1 MRKLLLLWSC
11 LHTSPAWPA
20 GVEFAPGARTDRP
33 IALVGGM
40 LLDGYEAEPIHDAV
54 VVMHGRRIVAANN
67 RGAVEIPAG
76 AHIIDT
82 RGKTMMPGLIDLHM
96 HLDLIGHG
104 DYTRYYRFLKGTVR
118 LPEVM
123 PIAAKQLMRA
133 GVTSAVDLGAPFHI
147 LETRRR
153 IEAGDIPG
161 PRLTISGPWISRIPD
176 AVRNVGGLEGVP
188 PEYEH
193 VIASPAEARRKT
205 RENIEKGADVI
216 KTWEGLTLEDLTA
229 VVDEAHKH
237 GVKVHSHVYQPE
249 EIRNAIEAGVDVLQ
263 HVGSARNPPYDDNL
277 VLTISHRQIPIVQ
290 TVSHRIWIYPAT
302 VAFPERLQDPLLER
316 DMPPDIYAEVQD
328 SFRDFHRLSYFA
340 EIGTETRNARR
351 SAHQF
356 IEAGAY
362 MGIGTDAASPLNFHT
377 EAMWREM
384 SALVEIGMTP
394 IQAISAATKIGAEI
408 LGQEHELG
416 TVEPGKLA
424 DVLVIDGNPLAD
436 INMMKFVV
444 LTIRDGVPWYD
455 PQGLVLPGVK
465 EVGRKY

>member
-1 MRKLLLLWSC
+1 M
-11 LHTSPAWPA
+11 
-20 GVEFAPGARTDRP
+20 
-33 IALVGGM
+33 
-40 LLDGYEAEPIHDAV
+40 
-54 VVMHGRRIVAANN
+54 
-67 RGAVEIPAG
+67 
-76 AHIIDT
+76 
-82 RGKTMMPGLIDLHM
+82 
-96 HLDLIGHG
+96 
-104 DYTRYYRFLKGTVR
+104 
-118 LPEVM
+118 
-123 PIAAKQLMRA
+123 
-133 GVTSAVDLGAPFHI
+133 
-147 LETRRR
+147 
-153 IEAGDIPG
+153 
-161 PRLTISGPWISRIPD
+161 
-176 AVRNVGGLEGVP
+176 EGIP

-193 VIASPAEARRKT
+193 VIASAVEARRKT

-249 EIRNAIEAGVDVLQ
+249 EMRNAIKAGVDVLQ

-277 VLTISHRQIPIVQ
+277 VMTISHRQIPIIQ

-316 DMPPDIYAEVQD
+316 DMPPDIFAEVQD

-394 IQAISAATKIGAEI
+394 I
-408 LGQEHELG
+408 
-416 TVEPGKLA
+416 
-424 DVLVIDGNPLAD
+424 
-436 INMMKFVV
+436 
-444 LTIRDGVPWYD
+444 
-455 PQGLVLPGVK
+455 
-465 EVGRKY
+465 

>member
-1 MRKLLLLWSC
+1 MTPSLSC
-11 LHTSPAWPA
+11 TA
-20 GVEFAPGARTDRP
+20 GASLP
-33 IALVGGM
+33 
-40 LLDGYEAEPIHDAV
+40 
-54 VVMHGRRIVAANN
+54 ANN
-67 RGAVEIPAG
+67 RRAVEIPAG

-82 RGKTMMPGLIDLHM
+82 RGKTMMPGLIDLHL

-161 PRLTISGPWISRIPD
+161 PRLTISGPWISRMPD
-176 AVRNVGGLEGVP
+176 AVRNVGVLGGIP

-193 VIASPAEARRKT
+193 VIASPAEARDKT

-237 GVKVHSHVYQPE
+237 GVKVHSHVYQPD
-249 EIRNAIEAGVDVLQ
+249 EIRNAIKAGVDVLQ

-277 VLTISHRQIPIVQ
+277 VSTISHRQIPIVQ

-302 VAFPERLQDPLLER
+302 VSFPERLQDPLLER
-316 DMPPDIYAEVQD
+316 DMPPDIYAEVLD
-328 SFRDFHRLSYFA
+328 SFRDLHRLSYFR

-362 MGIGTDAASPLNFHT
+362 MGIGTDSGSPLNFNT
-377 EAMWREM
+377 EAMWHEM

-394 IQAISAATKIGAEI
+394 IQAISAATKTGAEI
-408 LGQEHELG
+408 LGQQRELG

-424 DVLVIDGNPLAD
+424 DLLVIDGNPLAD
-436 INMMKFVV
+436 INMMNFVV

-465 EVGRKY
+465 EVGREY